1 MPWFVIVAKQHIWCS
16 QRETL
21 GGCIVVGMYIC
32 KHDGIISIDF
42 GYQNV
47 Q

>member
-1 MPWFVIVAKQHIWCS
+1 MPWVVIVAKQHIWCS
-16 QRETL
+16 QQETL
-21 GGCIVVGMYIC
+21 GGCIVVGVYIC
-32 KHDGIISIDF
+32 KHDGMISIGF